1 MGSSVSLI
9 MQLNLEK
16 VQRSEHGRKESPF
29 FSSFFSHRSK
39 RGRMCAIG

>member
-16 VQRSEHGRKESPF
+16 VQRSEHGRKESLF
-29 FSSFFSHRSK
+29 FLTEAK
-39 RGRMCAIG
+39 GDECVPLVD